1 MSEERKSA
9 SEGPRESYREPREE
23 PRRRLP
29 DDPLQALTAF
39 AGEEPDLPLEKL
51 DFDALKV
58 VQRLRSYGHQAYLV
72 GGCVRDLSLGLQ
84 PKDFDVAT
92 SAHPGEIRAIFR
104 NCRLIGRRFRLAHV
118 YFKGGKV
125 VETATFRANPNED
138 PTAAQAGADLLITRD
153 NVFGTAEEDARRRDF
168 TINGL
173 FYDVV
178 LGRIIDYVGG
188 REDLERRLI
197 RTIGDP
203 DVRMREDPVRMLRA
217 VRFAAK
223 LDLNI
228 EEKTWAA
235 MERNKGELARCA
247 PPRVLEEIFRLLR
260 CGYSRRCFELLH
272 ELGALEVLLP
282 AVASWLD
289 RAGDQEGKALFASL
303 GLLDEVVRRGPCPDD
318 AVLLS
323 TLLIH
328 HSQHQLVKNAPSF
341 GAAAGGEDEDE
352 GEETPLET
360 EAADVAAPSEEI
372 AAAALEA
379 EAETSAEIEEIEAI
393 ERATDEDVPLPAEPT
408 EEATQ
413 VPWSLS
419 ANAETVEELLAELV
433 RSARL
438 PRRIAERARLV
449 LHAQRILSGV
459 RKRRSSPMKFVRQPY
474 FADALLVLELYA
486 KATGHGVDALERWRQ
501 RYAQYVAEAREKGQ
515 TLPDAAAEIL
525 ASEVE
530 AEASP
535 APGAAVAA
543 SAAGSSEA
551 TDAGEAEERRRRRRR
566 GRRKRGGEEHEAAK
580 PAGEEAPAQVQ
591 TAPVQVA
598 AAAAQESLPPPAER
612 RPPPGPADFLPF

>member
-1 MSEERKSA
+1 MNDERKA
-9 SEGPRESYREPREE
+9 SSREASRDTYRETRDE

-29 DDPLQALTAF
+29 DDPLQHLTAF
-39 AGEEPDLPLEKL
+39 AGETPDLPLEKL

-84 PKDFDVAT
+84 PKDYDVAT

-138 PTAAQAGADLLITRD
+138 PAAQQAGADLLITRD

-188 REDLERRLI
+188 RADLERRLI

-203 DVRMREDPVRMLRA
+203 DVRMREDPVRLLRA

-223 LDLNI
+223 LGLDV
-228 EEKTWAA
+228 EPQTWAA
-235 MERNKGELARCA
+235 MQRNKGELARCA

-260 CGYSRRCFELLH
+260 SGHARRCFELLH
-272 ELGALEVLLP
+272 QLDALSVLLP
-282 AVASWLD
+282 PVASWLE
-289 RAGDQEGKALFASL
+289 RAGAEEGKALFTSL

-328 HSQHQLVKNAPSF
+328 HSQHQLVKDAPAPA
-341 GAAAGGEDEDE
+341 GADAHVAAEAAAE
-352 GEETPLET
+352 
-360 EAADVAAPSEEI
+360 S
-372 AAAALEA
+372 A
-379 EAETSAEIEEIEAI
+379 EAEGDELEAIEAI
-393 ERATDEDVPLPAEPT
+393 ERAAEEEVPLPAEAA
-408 EEATQ
+408 EEVAQ

-419 ANAETVEELLAELV
+419 ANANTVEELLAEFV

-438 PRRIAERARLV
+438 PRRIAERARLL

-474 FADALLVLELYA
+474 FGDALLLLELYA
-486 KATGHGVDALERWRQ
+486 KASGHGLDALERWRQ
-501 RYAQYVAEAREKGQ
+501 RYGQFVAETQPQAAEAAPVAEAAAGEAQVPAEATAAETAAESDEKRRRKRRRRKRNGRME
-515 TLPDAAAEIL
+515 TEAGPAAAAE
-525 ASEVE
+525 AG
-530 AEASP
+530 AEP
-535 APGAAVAA
+535 QAA
-543 SAAGSSEA
+543 SAS
-551 TDAGEAEERRRRRRR
+551 AE
-566 GRRKRGGEEHEAAK
+566 
-580 PAGEEAPAQVQ
+580 P
-591 TAPVQVA
+591 
-598 AAAAQESLPPPAER
+598 ESLPPPAER

>member
-1 MSEERKSA
+1 MSDERISA
-9 SEGPRESYREPREE
+9 SREPRDSE
-23 PRRRLP
+23 PRRRTP
-29 DDPLQALTAF
+29 EDPLQALTAF
-39 AGEEPDLPLEKL
+39 AGETPDLPLEKL

-118 YFKGGKV
+118 YFRGGKV

-138 PTAAQAGADLLITRD
+138 VEASQANGDLFITRD

-178 LGRIIDYVGG
+178 LGRILDYVGG
-188 REDLERRLI
+188 RVDLERRLI

-203 DVRMREDPVRMLRA
+203 DVRMREDPVRLLRA

-223 LDLNI
+223 LDLRI

-235 MERNKGELARCA
+235 MQRNKGEIARCA

-260 CGYSRRCFELLH
+260 SGYSRRCFELLH
-272 ELGALEVLLP
+272 EMDALSVLLP
-282 AVASWLD
+282 PVAHWLG
-289 RAGDQEGKALFASL
+289 ASSAQEGQALFESL
-303 GLLDEVVRRGPCPDD
+303 GLLDEVVRKGPCPDD

-328 HSQHQLVKNAPSF
+328 HSQHQLVKDAPGGELGEGVESVE
-341 GAAAGGEDEDE
+341 AAAEDESVE
-352 GEETPLET
+352 
-360 EAADVAAPSEEI
+360 SEEV
-372 AAAALEA
+372 A
-379 EAETSAEIEEIEAI
+379 EIEAI
-393 ERATDEDVPLPAEPT
+393 ERATDESIPLPEETAEDT
-408 EEATQ
+408 AQLE
-413 VPWSLS
+413 WSIS
-419 ANAETVEELLAELV
+419 ARAESVEELLAELV

-474 FADALLVLELYA
+474 FSDALLVLELYA
-486 KATGHGVDALERWRQ
+486 RTTGHGLDALERWRG
-501 RYAQYVAEAREKGQ
+501 RYAQYVAEARAKGQ
-515 TLPDAAAEIL
+515 PLPDAAAEIL
-525 ASEVE
+525 AAEVE
-530 AEASP
+530 AELP
-535 APGAAVAA
+535 AAAPAAVAA
-543 SAAGSSEA
+543 PIEGEAAG
-551 TDAGEAEERRRRRRR
+551 GEKRKRRR
-566 GRRKRGGEEHEAAK
+566 GRRKRGR
-580 PAGEEAPAQVQ
+580 EAPA
-591 TAPVQVA
+591 AEVA
-598 AAAAQESLPPPAER
+598 AAGEAEAAPVAAAVAAAPEKSEGPESLPPPAER